1 MATSSP
7 PGSDR
12 SPLDRVLDAAVY
24 GPVGLA
30 LAAKDSVPKWIETGR
45 RQLGPQLTMAKTI
58 GRFAVNQG
66 SRQAGGV
73 LRRLAEEAEGV
84 LVALGLVPAE
94 DDLDDET
101 AETATVDVPSPEPS
115 TNGSGAGT
123 SPSGSSAS
131 GTSPSGTSASGTSP
145 SGTSPSGPSAPGV
158 AGHPSGL
165 DPAELAIP
173 GYDTLSASQIVQR
186 LPGLSP
192 DELEAVRLYELAGRS
207 RKTVLLRVAQLKA
220 GS

>member
-1 MATSSP
+1 MATSP
-7 PGSDR
+7 PSGSER
-12 SPLDRVLDAAVY
+12 SPLDRLLDVAVY

-30 LAAKDSVPKWIETGR
+30 LAAKDSMPEWIETGR
-45 RQLGPQLTMAKTI
+45 RQLGAQLTMAKTI

-73 LRRLAEEAEGV
+73 LRRVAEEAEDV
-84 LVALGLVPAE
+84 LVALGLVPAD

-101 AETATVDVPSPEPS
+101 DEAADEAATVDVAPSPAPS
-115 TNGSGAGT
+115 SNGSGVGT
-123 SPSGSSAS
+123 A
-131 GTSPSGTSASGTSP
+131 PSGTSVPGGSTAAT
-145 SGTSPSGPSAPGV
+145 SAPGV
-158 AGHPSGL
+158 AAHPSGL

>member
-1 MATSSP
+1 MAASP
-7 PGSDR
+7 PPGPSGSER
-12 SPLDRVLDAAVY
+12 SSLDRVLDVAVY

-45 RQLGPQLTMAKTI
+45 RQLGPQLTMARTI

-94 DDLDDET
+94 DDLDDE
-101 AETATVDVPSPEPS
+101 ADETATVDVSPSPVPS
-115 TNGSGAGT
+115 TNGSGGAAPSAAT
-123 SPSGSSAS
+123 SATAASSA
-131 GTSPSGTSASGTSP
+131 ASV
-145 SGTSPSGPSAPGV
+145 PGV
-158 AGHPSGL
+158 ADHPSGL

-173 GYDTLSASQIVQR
+173 GYDTLSASQIDQR

>member
-1 MATSSP
+1 MATEEK
-7 PGSDR
+7 
-12 SPLDRVLDAAVY
+12 SPLDRVLDVAVY

-30 LAAKDSVPKWIETGR
+30 LAAKDSMPRWIETGR
-45 RQLGPQLTMAKTI
+45 RRLGSQLTAARTI
-58 GRFAVNQG
+58 GRFAVSQG
-66 SRQAGGV
+66 SRQTGGLV
-73 LRRLAEEAEGV
+73 RRLAEEAEGV
-84 LVALGLVPAE
+84 LVALGLVPAG

-101 AETATVDVPSPEPS
+101 PETEPVDVPPSPGPS
-115 TNGSGAGT
+115 TNGSEAAT
-123 SPSGSSAS
+123 AASPASAAA
-131 GTSPSGTSASGTSP
+131 SADST
-145 SGTSPSGPSAPGV
+145 PGV

>member
-1 MATSSP
+1 MPAEE
-7 PGSDR
+7 R
-12 SPLDRVLDAAVY
+12 SPLDRVLDVAVY

-30 LAAKDSVPKWIETGR
+30 MAARDSMPKWIEAGR
-45 RQLGPQLTMAKTI
+45 RQLGSQLTMAKTI
-58 GRFAVNQG
+58 GRFAVDQG

-84 LVALGLVPAE
+84 LAALGLVPAA

-101 AETATVDVPSPEPS
+101 AETATVDVPSSPDPS
-115 TNGSGAGT
+115 ANGSGAG
-123 SPSGSSAS
+123 A
-131 GTSPSGTSASGTSP
+131 SP
-145 SGTSPSGPSAPGV
+145 SGTSPSGTGASTSSTPAPSAPGV
-158 AGHPSGL
+158 AGHPAGL

-192 DELEAVRLYELAGRS
+192 QELEAVRLYELAGRS

>member
-1 MATSSP
+1 MAAEE
-7 PGSDR
+7 R
-12 SPLDRVLDAAVY
+12 SPLDRVLDVAVY

-30 LAAKDSVPKWIETGR
+30 MAAKDSVPKWIESGR

-58 GRFAVNQG
+58 GRFAANQG

-101 AETATVDVPSPEPS
+101 DETATVDVPPSPEPS
-115 TNGSGAGT
+115 TNGSGAT
-123 SPSGSSAS
+123 ASSATTS
-131 GTSPSGTSASGTSP
+131 GATSSSPGT
-145 SGTSPSGPSAPGV
+145 SAPGV

>member
-1 MATSSP
+1 MESR
-7 PGSDR
+7 DR
-12 SPLDRVLDAAVY
+12 SSLDRVLDVAVY

-30 LAAKDSVPKWIETGR
+30 LAARDSLPKWVDAGR
-45 RQLGPQLTMAKTI
+45 RQLGSQLTMARTI
-58 GRFAVNQG
+58 GRLAVDEG

-84 LVALGLVPAE
+84 LVALGLAPAD
-94 DDLDDET
+94 DDLDDDAHDPEAAGVPT
-101 AETATVDVPSPEPS
+101 SPPPTTNGAEAPLTPAGTATAAAAV
-115 TNGSGAGT
+115 
-123 SPSGSSAS
+123 
-131 GTSPSGTSASGTSP
+131 
-145 SGTSPSGPSAPGV
+145 
-158 AGHPSGL
+158 HPSGL
-165 DPAELAIP
+165 GAAELAIP

-192 DELEAVRLYELAGRS
+192 EELEAVRLYELAGRS

>member
-7 PGSDR
+7 SGPER

-30 LAAKDSVPKWIETGR
+30 MAAKDSVPKWIETGR
-45 RQLGPQLTMAKTI
+45 RQLGPQLIMAKTI

-101 AETATVDVPSPEPS
+101 AETAAADVAPSPAPS
-115 TNGSGAGT
+115 TNGSGT
-123 SPSGSSAS
+123 
-131 GTSPSGTSASGTSP
+131 GTSASGP
-145 SGTSPSGPSAPGV
+145 SGSGPSGSRPAAPGV

>member
-131 GTSPSGTSASGTSP
+131 GTSPSGTS
-145 SGTSPSGPSAPGV
+145 PSGPSAPGV

>member
-7 PGSDR
+7 SGSSPSGEER
-12 SPLDRVLDAAVY
+12 SPLDRVLDVAVY

-30 LAAKDSVPKWIETGR
+30 MAAKDSMPRWIEAGR
-45 RQLGPQLTMAKTI
+45 RQLGSQLGMAKTI

-84 LVALGLVPAE
+84 LVALGLVPAD

-101 AETATVDVPSPEPS
+101 AETPVDVPASPAPS
-115 TNGSGAGT
+115 TNGAGA
-123 SPSGSSAS
+123 A
-131 GTSPSGTSASGTSP
+131 TSPSGTTGAGSAGST
-145 SGTSPSGPSAPGV
+145 SAPGV

>member
-1 MATSSP
+1 MAPSSP
-7 PGSDR
+7 SGSER
-12 SPLDRVLDAAVY
+12 SPLDRVLDVAVY

-30 LAAKDSVPKWIETGR
+30 LAAKDSMPRWIEAGR
-45 RQLGPQLTMAKTI
+45 RQLGSQLTMAKTI
-58 GRFAVNQG
+58 GRFAVDQG

-84 LVALGLVPAE
+84 LVALGLVPDD
-94 DDLDDET
+94 DDLDEE
-101 AETATVDVPSPEPS
+101 AAEPETATVDVPPSPAPS
-115 TNGSGAGT
+115 TNGSGTPGT
-123 SPSGSSAS
+123 AS
-131 GTSPSGTSASGTSP
+131 TATSISEPGTSAPGT
-145 SGTSPSGPSAPGV
+145 TAPGV

>member
-1 MATSSP
+1 MAPSSP
-7 PGSDR
+7 SGSDR
-12 SPLDRVLDAAVY
+12 SPLDRVLDVAVY

-30 LAAKDSVPKWIETGR
+30 LAAKDSMPKWIETGR
-45 RQLGPQLTMAKTI
+45 RQLESQLTMAKTI

-66 SRQAGGV
+66 SRQTGGV

-94 DDLDDET
+94 DDLDDDPDERAPADVPPSTAPSSNGSSGATAPSAST
-101 AETATVDVPSPEPS
+101 AEAPS
-115 TNGSGAGT
+115 
-123 SPSGSSAS
+123 S
-131 GTSPSGTSASGTSP
+131 GTSSSGTG
-145 SGTSPSGPSAPGV
+145 APGV

>member
-1 MATSSP
+1 MGTSSP
-7 PGSDR
+7 SGSER
-12 SPLDRVLDAAVY
+12 SPLDRVLDVAVY

-30 LAAKDSVPKWIETGR
+30 LAAKDSMPEWIEAGR
-45 RQLGPQLTMAKTI
+45 RQLGSQLTMARTI

-73 LRRLAEEAEGV
+73 LRRVAEEAEGV
-84 LVALGLVPAE
+84 LVALGLVPPD
-94 DDLDDET
+94 DDLDDEP
-101 AETATVDVPSPEPS
+101 AEATVDVPPS
-115 TNGSGAGT
+115 TGPSANGSGSATAGSAT
-123 SPSGSSAS
+123 S
-131 GTSPSGTSASGTSP
+131 TSASAST
-145 SGTSPSGPSAPGV
+145 SAPGASAPGL
-158 AGHPSGL
+158 AGQPSGL

>member
-1 MATSSP
+1 MAASSP
-7 PGSDR
+7 SGSER
-12 SPLDRVLDAAVY
+12 SPLDRVLDVAVY

-30 LAAKDSVPKWIETGR
+30 MAAKDSMPKWIETGR
-45 RQLGPQLTMAKTI
+45 RQLGSQLTMARTI
-58 GRFAVNQG
+58 GRFAVGQG

-94 DDLDDET
+94 DELDDET
-101 AETATVDVPSPEPS
+101 AEAESGDVSPSPAPS
-115 TNGSGAGT
+115 ANGSAADRAGPAT
-123 SPSGSSAS
+123 GDPAAAPRPGV
-131 GTSPSGTSASGTSP
+131 
-145 SGTSPSGPSAPGV
+145 SAPGV

>member
-1 MATSSP
+1 MATD
-7 PGSDR
+7 DR
-12 SPLDRVLDAAVY
+12 SPMERVLDVAVY

-30 LAAKDSVPKWIETGR
+30 LAARDSLPRWIETGR
-45 RQLGPQLTMAKTI
+45 RRLGPQLTMARTI
-58 GRFAVNQG
+58 GRLAVDQG

-73 LRRLAEEAEGV
+73 LRRLAEQAEGV
-84 LVALGLVPAE
+84 LVGLGLAPGE
-94 DDLDDET
+94 DELDDE
-101 AETATVDVPSPEPS
+101 AVPPVAGEAPVSPAPS
-115 TNGSGAGT
+115 TNGADGHTAT
-123 SPSGSSAS
+123 ESSAAAA
-131 GTSPSGTSASGTSP
+131 TASL
-145 SGTSPSGPSAPGV
+145 
-158 AGHPSGL
+158 HPSGL

-192 DELEAVRLYELAGRS
+192 EELEAVRLYELAGRS

>member
-1 MATSSP
+1 MPAEE
-7 PGSDR
+7 R
-12 SPLDRVLDAAVY
+12 SPLDRVLDVAVY

-30 LAAKDSVPKWIETGR
+30 MAARDSMPRWIEAGR
-45 RQLGPQLTMAKTI
+45 RQLGSQLTMAKTI
-58 GRFAVNQG
+58 GRFAVDQG

-84 LVALGLVPAE
+84 LAALGLVPPA

-101 AETATVDVPSPEPS
+101 AETATVDVPSSPDPS
-115 TNGSGAGT
+115 ANGSGAG
-123 SPSGSSAS
+123 A
-131 GTSPSGTSASGTSP
+131 SP
-145 SGTSPSGPSAPGV
+145 SGTSPSGTGTSTSSTPAPSAPGV
-158 AGHPSGL
+158 AGHPAGL

-192 DELEAVRLYELAGRS
+192 QELEAVRLYELAGRS